1 MQEEKSGQVERILNR
16 LDDALVRLT
25 VLEERLAQN
34 SRTFER
40 IFSTVEE
47 HAKKIQQL
55 QTANAISETKIGFN
69 ERIVWMIITVA
80 VGIIGYSVKQI

>member
-1 MQEEKSGQVERILNR
+1 MSDDNKPQVDRIVNR

-40 IFSTVEE
+40 IFSMVEE
-47 HAKKIQQL
+47 HASKIQQL

-69 ERIVWMIITVA
+69 ERVVWMFITIA
-80 VGIIGYSVKQI
+80 VGILGYTLKTL

>member
-1 MQEEKSGQVERILNR
+1 MSEEKLGQVDRIMNR

-40 IFSTVEE
+40 VFSMVEE
-47 HAKKIQQL
+47 HSQKIQQL

-69 ERIVWMIITVA
+69 ERIVWMFITVA
-80 VGIIGYSVKQI
+80 VGILGYTLKQM